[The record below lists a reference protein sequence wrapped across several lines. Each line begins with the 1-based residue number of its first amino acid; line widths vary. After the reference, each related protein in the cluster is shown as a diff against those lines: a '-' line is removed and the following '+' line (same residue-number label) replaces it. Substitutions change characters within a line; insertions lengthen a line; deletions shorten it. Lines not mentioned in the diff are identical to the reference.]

1 MGTINMA
8 VVDIPVPPQIRYSFG
23 LKMEIEKV

>member
-8 VVDIPVPPQIRYSFG
+8 VVDNSVTPQIRSSFG
-23 LKMEIEKV
+23 LKMEIEAV